1 MNFWSKLWRKNNI
14 SESSETHSDRKG
26 AEVKQEL
33 PGRSVK
39 EQKQERAA
47 HIVHNEQDE
56 LLQILLEVEQSVYE
70 AAWFDIDFNQ
80 EKDKEGRPDGSVYGG
95 IISLKLKEMESED
108 SLYEWLAQTQ
118 GRHEG
123 SVSIYRKCNGKIS
136 GEPICNIIFKDACC
150 AGYHKYLRGVTS
162 EDVTE
167 LKITSRYLKIGDEEF
182 ENNWRN

>member
-14 SESSETHSDRKG
+14 SESSETHSDRKE

-70 AAWFDIDFNQ
+70 AACSTSTLTRRKTR
-80 EKDKEGRPDGSVYGG
+80 KDDRTAV
-95 IISLKLKEMESED
+95 
-108 SLYEWLAQTQ
+108 
-118 GRHEG
+118 
-123 SVSIYRKCNGKIS
+123 C
-136 GEPICNIIFKDACC
+136 
-150 AGYHKYLRGVTS
+150 
-162 EDVTE
+162 TE
-167 LKITSRYLKIGDEEF
+167 V
-182 ENNWRN
+182 